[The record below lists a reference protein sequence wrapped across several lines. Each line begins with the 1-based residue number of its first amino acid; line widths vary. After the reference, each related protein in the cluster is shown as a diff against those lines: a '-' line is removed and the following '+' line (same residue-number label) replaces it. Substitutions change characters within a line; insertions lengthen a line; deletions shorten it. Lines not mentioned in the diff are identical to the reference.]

1 MATLTQHDLPY
12 LDELESD
19 GLDLELEL
27 GRGRA
32 LVHQTQ
38 LRVLRPLEEVEIPD
52 KVVRVVDLA
61 SPVVHKVILAHL
73 PLLDTE
79 KVSRLLQL
87 QYVNYVK

>member
-12 LDELESD
+12 LDELEPD
-19 GLDLELEL
+19 GLALELEL

-32 LVHQTQ
+32 LVHQAQ
-38 LRVLRPLEEVEIPD
+38 LRVLRPLEEVEIPN

-61 SPVVHKVILAHL
+61 SPVVHKEILAHL

-79 KVSRLLQL
+79 KVSCLLQL
-87 QYVNYVK
+87 QYVSM